1 MNIVLYI
8 IIFILGI
15 IIGSFYKFIL
25 NKKSIKLQIATGI
38 LSILFAIGMNLNIN
52 NIKTSNIIT
61 LGFIMLYLAFIVLIS
76 SIDKEKRKIEKTA
89 LAYGIAISV
98 IYIIYLCIM
107 EKSNIYRYPIY
118 LVLIAILLVIDNI
131 NTKKKAEDNYTISI
145 LMFTL
150 IMVIFTGEY
159 ISILTIAA
167 TLLAV
172 AIYLIINK
180 IRKAKRNT
188 NKENVSNIRIGW
200 ILSTINI
207 AIFIVNLLCINFQR

>member
-8 IIFILGI
+8 IIFLIGI
-15 IIGSFYKFIL
+15 IIGSFYKLIL
-25 NKKSIKLQIATGI
+25 KKKSIKLQIATGI
-38 LSILFAIGMNLNIN
+38 LSVLFAIGMNLNTN
-52 NIKTSNIIT
+52 NIKIHNIIT
-61 LGFIMLYLAFIVLIS
+61 LGFIMLYLAFIMLIS
-76 SIDKEKRKIEKTA
+76 RVDKEKRKIEKIA

-107 EKSNIYRYPIY
+107 EKSNIFRYPIY
-118 LVLIAILLVIDNI
+118 LVLITILLVIDNI

-145 LMFTL
+145 LMFIL

-200 ILSTINI
+200 ISTINI
-207 AIFIVNLLCINFQR
+207 AIFLVNLLCINFQR

>member
-1 MNIVLYI
+1 MNIVIYI
-8 IIFILGI
+8 IIFIIGI
-15 IIGSFYKFIL
+15 TIGSFYKLIL
-25 NKKSIKLQIATGI
+25 NKKSIKLQMATGI
-38 LSILFAIGMNLNIN
+38 LSVLFAIGMNLNIN
-52 NIKTSNIIT
+52 NIKIYNIIT

>member
-1 MNIVLYI
+1 MNIVIYI
-8 IIFILGI
+8 IIFIIGI
-15 IIGSFYKFIL
+15 TIGSFYKLIL
-25 NKKSIKLQIATGI
+25 NKKSIKLQMATGI
-38 LSILFAIGMNLNIN
+38 LSVLFAIGMNLNIN
-52 NIKTSNIIT
+52 NIKIYNIIT
-61 LGFIMLYLAFIVLIS
+61 LGFIMLYLAFIILIS

-89 LAYGIAISV
+89 LAYGIVISV

-107 EKSNIYRYPIY
+107 EKSNIFRYPIY

>member
-8 IIFILGI
+8 IIFIIGI
-15 IIGSFYKFIL
+15 IIGSFYRLIL
-25 NKKSIKLQIATGI
+25 NKKSMTLTILTGI
-38 LSILFAIGMNLNIN
+38 LFLLFAIGMKLNIN
-52 NIKTSNIIT
+52 NIKIYNIIT
-61 LGFIMLYLAFIVLIS
+61 LVFIMLYLVFLILIS

-107 EKSNIYRYPIY
+107 EKANIFRYSIY
-118 LVLIAILLVIDNI
+118 LVLIVILLVIDNI

-145 LMFTL
+145 LMFIL
-150 IMVIFTGEY
+150 IMVMFTGEY
-159 ISILTIAA
+159 ISILTIIT
-167 TLLAV
+167 TLLTI

-180 IRKAKRNT
+180 IKNAKRNT
-188 NKENVSNIRIGW
+188 NKKNISNIKIGL

-207 AIFIVNLLCINFQR
+207 VIFLANLIYVNFQR